1 MKPIFIAIDPEE
13 YERLIRQPKYML
25 HISSCNALFCF
36 EISEISEIQEKISEI
51 GGIEH
56 FNTSLEK
63 MADYLDCF
71 NTWDKITPE
80 KILNEISEIF
90 SKITPDPSKI
100 ISFKQGEFILL
111 TRLR

>member
-1 MKPIFIAIDPEE
+1 MQPLFIAIDPKE
-13 YERLIRQPKYML
+13 YERLTKQPKYLL
-25 HISSCNALFCF
+25 HISSNNTLFHF
-36 EISEISEIQEKISEI
+36 EISEIYEIQEKIREI

-63 MADYLDCF
+63 MADFLDCF

-90 SKITPDPSKI
+90 SKITPDSSKI
-100 ISFKQGEFILL
+100 ISLKKGEFILL